1 MQRLITILILAL
13 IALNYQLSISES
25 HRVQHIINVKE
36 VLARNIELT
45 DFEGVDAQLSI
56 TLLEIKTDEK
66 YKFVTY
72 DSLGVS
78 KNEFWHLVWTMAAEA
93 RGESYEGRK
102 WVVYT
107 IMNRVADGRFP
118 NTINEVLTAPNQFS
132 GRWVKNYGV
141 YNPEN
146 VQDVIDALTDWN
158 NGLVD
163 KRVLFFNAYQDVS
176 ESYAKDNGL
185 ELIREIGNHRFYKVK
200 GE

>member
-1 MQRLITILILAL
+1 MLRLITMLLGVLIVLANL
-13 IALNYQLSISES
+13 PVVCVS
-25 HRVQHIINVKE
+25 HVEHIITVKGE
-36 VLARNIELT
+36 VARNIELT
-45 DFEGVDAQLSI
+45 DFEGVDESLSI

-107 IMNRVADGRFP
+107 IMNRVSDSRFP

-132 GRWVKNYGV
+132 GRRVKNYGV

-176 ESYAKDNGL
+176 ESYAEDNGL
-185 ELIREIGNHRFYKVK
+185 ELVKEIGNHRFYKLK